1 MVSGRFCQLAS
12 SPSAPAIAT
21 IAWMCASRQS
31 FQAVMFTA
39 ALLMRMIHQ
48 SVHYSSMLAIAGAAA
63 GASISCRNRLM
74 LAVVEHHV
82 VSILWHKGQRALG
95 GATS

>member
-1 MVSGRFCQLAS
+1 
-12 SPSAPAIAT
+12 
-21 IAWMCASRQS
+21 
-31 FQAVMFTA
+31 MFTA
-39 ALLMRMIHQ
+39 ALLMRMIQQ